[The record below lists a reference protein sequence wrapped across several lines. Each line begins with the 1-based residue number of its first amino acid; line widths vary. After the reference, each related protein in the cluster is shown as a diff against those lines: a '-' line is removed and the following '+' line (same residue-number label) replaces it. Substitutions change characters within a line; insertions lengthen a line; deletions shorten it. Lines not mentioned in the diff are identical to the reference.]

1 MPGDKYSAIW
11 VSHTSIND
19 FLTCPRYY
27 YLKNVYKDKKTGHK
41 IKIMSPPLAL
51 GQTVHEVLDQIS
63 TLPTSE
69 RLRESLVIR
78 FNEIWPKVSG
88 KKGGFLREE
97 TELLYKN
104 RGEEMLLRI
113 MKNPG
118 PIAKP
123 AVKIK
128 EPLPYFWLSEEKN
141 IILCGK
147 VDWLE
152 YLPDSDSVHIIDFKT
167 SKAEEKDDS
176 LQLLIYHLLVDKTQR
191 RDVTKASYWYLGFND
206 NLTPKELPSLVDAQ
220 EKILDIAVRMK
231 TARQLNQFTCTS
243 ESGCCACKPYE
254 AILRGEGEFVGT
266 DEFNADVYI
275 INTGSTTSTAPD
287 EEESVIL

>member
-1 MPGDKYSAIW
+1 MPGDKFSAIW

-19 FLTCPRYY
+19 FLTCPRCY

-63 TLPTSE
+63 TLPTPE
-69 RLRESLVIR
+69 RLKESLVIK

-97 TELLYKN
+97 TEQLYKN
-104 RGEEMLLRI
+104 RGEEMLLRV

-118 PIAKP
+118 PVAKP

-152 YLPDSDSVHIIDFKT
+152 YLPASDSVHIIDFKT

-220 EKILDIAVRMK
+220 EKILDIAVRIK
-231 TARQLNQFTCTS
+231 AARQLNQFKCTS
-243 ESGCCACKPYE
+243 EAGCYACKPYE

-266 DEFNADVYI
+266 DEYNADVYI
-275 INTGSTTSTAPD
+275 INTGNTSATTPD

>member
-266 DEFNADVYI
+266 DEYNADVYI